1 MMNAS
6 NPLAYLAETK
16 KTKKQKKT
24 KNKQTKKKLNHN
36 SIIMMNSYQVY
47 YHNEKL

>member
-6 NPLAYLAETK
+6 NPLAYLAETI
-16 KTKKQKKT
+16 KTKKT

-36 SIIMMNSYQVY
+36 SIIMMNFYQLY